1 MPLRGA
7 RGRRG
12 PGGRGGGQAA
22 ARAPPRRPRGLHAR
36 LRPPAVGAPG
46 GLRRARARGGR
57 ARADA
62 LPRGGAGAAGARRPA
77 RRAAGAAPSGA
88 SASRARRR
96 SPAPP
101 RRRGGGD
108 DRAVRVV
115 RCCLFDAGAGADG
128 VRSNVHEVPATGDG
142 AAWAFAPRR
151 AAAAGGAPRLRA
163 RLDAYDS
170 AEFLVAADDETA
182 QLSLLFELA
191 TTVPRAYFDGRA
203 AEAEDDE
210 KKQRRAAAEALGSD
224 YESASDS
231 DYGMDDASAAADSG
245 SDDDDDAD
253 GGSGGDSRRRRRNA
267 NKGDG
272 DDSDRVYSDSDSDA
286 SRRRSTTKK
295 KPRGK
300 PRKSRRPAKA
310 GRRPA
315 WFRGRAAGRAAA
327 AKPRDPSPAADHDA
341 RPRAGGAV
349 EVTCGWGVVSLAELR
364 ASSTVTVPLKGGA
377 PWGETE
383 FGADGAAPSSLWRT
397 LTGSAGAPRLTL
409 RVAGGAAAGGA
420 ARLPRAGAARA
431 AAERVPRVPGRVP
444 AAPRRGVVDAR
455 RRPRPRRL
463 PPHPVARRG
472 PPRAP
477 RALDRPRR
485 GARAAKPR
493 PARGRGKRSAPGG
506 RLRALARVRGA
517 PRRRAGRRGR
527 RPRRPRR
534 RRGAADACRAAV
546 APAGAV
552 EQAVA
557 LLGEVLDDDEGDGR
571 SPRAGRGL
579 FAPFRAPARAP
590 RDEPPPLAG
599 ATTPG
604 KVIHS
609 ASSPTSGGT

>member
-1 MPLRGA
+1 MLAFGHPRSALPAGFAAPALAAAAREPTHSLGA
-7 RGRRG
+7 ALAPPALVAG
-12 PGGRGGGQAA
+12 PPRGGRGAVRRVRVQGAA
-22 ARAPPRRPRGLHAR
+22 A
-36 LRPPAVGAPG
+36 V
-46 GLRRARARGGR
+46 
-57 ARADA
+57 
-62 LPRGGAGAAGARRPA
+62 
-77 RRAAGAAPSGA
+77 
-88 SASRARRR
+88 
-96 SPAPP
+96 PAPP

-409 RVAGGAAAGGA
+409 RVAGGAAA
-420 ARLPRAGAARA
+420 
-431 AAERVPRVPGRVP
+431 E
-444 AAPRRGVVDAR
+444 AAPRGCLVPVPLAPLLNAYHAYLDAYLR
-455 RRPRPRRL
+455 RHVAASSTHVADPVLAVFRRIL
-463 PPHPVARRG
+463 SLDAGR
-472 PPRAP
+472 
-477 RALDRPRR
+477 RALHALWTDRVAAHARQNPGRR
-485 GARAAKPR
+485 ADAANAALQEAVCELW
-493 PARGRGKRSAPGG
+493 PACEALLAAAPGG
-506 RLRALARVRGA
+506 GAVDLDARVVA
-517 PRRRAGRRGR
+517 AA
-527 RPRRPRR
+527 RPTL
-534 RRGAADACRAAV
+534 CAAV
-546 APAGAV
+546 APAEAV

-571 SPRAGRGL
+571 SPRAGQGL
-579 FAPFRAPARAP
+579 FAPF
-590 RDEPPPLAG
+590 
-599 ATTPG
+599 
-604 KVIHS
+604 H
-609 ASSPTSGGT
+609 TSELVPM

>member
-1 MPLRGA
+1 MLAFGHPRSALPAGFAAPALAAAAREPTHSPGA
-7 RGRRG
+7 ARRRRRSS
-12 PGGRGGGQAA
+12 PARRARRARRRPARPRPGRGGGARAAAA
-22 ARAPPRRPRGLHAR
+22 ARRGRRPRG
-36 LRPPAVGAPG
+36 
-46 GLRRARARGGR
+46 
-57 ARADA
+57 
-62 LPRGGAGAAGARRPA
+62 ARRP
-77 RRAAGAAPSGA
+77 R
-88 SASRARRR
+88 
-96 SPAPP
+96 
-101 RRRGGGD
+101 
-108 DRAVRVV
+108 
-115 RCCLFDAGAGADG
+115 CLFDAGAGRRDG
-128 VRSNVHEVPATGDG
+128 VREQRARGPRDGRRRGVGG
-142 AAWAFAPRR
+142 AAPAG
-151 AAAAGGAPRLRA
+151 AAAAGGAPWLRA

-327 AKPRDPSPAADHDA
+327 AKRATRRPPPTTTRA
-341 RPRAGGAV
+341 RAPGGAV

-364 ASSTVTVPLKGGA
+364 ASSTVTVPLKAGRRGA
-377 PWGETE
+377 RRSSGRT
-383 FGADGAAPSSLWRT
+383 ARRPSSLWRT

-409 RVAGGAAAGGA
+409 RVAGGAAA
-420 ARLPRAGAARA
+420 
-431 AAERVPRVPGRVP
+431 E
-444 AAPRRGVVDAR
+444 AAPRGCLVPVPLAPLLARATRTWTRTRGATSR
-455 RRPRPRRL
+455 RRRRTS
-463 PPHPVARRG
+463 PTPSSPSSAASCRSRG

-506 RLRALARVRGA
+506 RLRARPACARLAAAPGGGAVDLDARVVA
-517 PRRRAGRRGR
+517 AA
-527 RPRRPRR
+527 RPTP
-534 RRGAADACRAAV
+534 CAAV
-546 APAGAV
+546 APADAV

-571 SPRAGRGL
+571 SPRAGQGL
-579 FAPFRAPARAP
+579 FAPFPTPARSRPA
-590 RDEPPPLAG
+590 
-599 ATTPG
+599 
-604 KVIHS
+604 
-609 ASSPTSGGT
+609 